1 MKFRYLIIH
10 EDYVITGT
18 NDEKVARAAVPHEMV
33 VDVQEGKELLSTQL
47 GDVSEPEAEDIPEET
62 TYQPA

>member
-10 EDYVITGT
+10 EDYTITGT
-18 NDEKVARAAVPHEMV
+18 NEEKVARAAVPFELV
-33 VDVQEGKELLSTQL
+33 VDVQEGKELLSTQAE
-47 GDVSEPEAEDIPEET
+47 DIHEPEAEDIPEET

>member
-10 EDYVITGT
+10 EDYTITGT
-18 NDEKVARAAVPHEMV
+18 NEEKVAMAAVEFELV
-33 VDVQEGKELLSTQL
+33 VDVQEGKELTSTSLGEVSQL
-47 GDVSEPEAEDIPEET
+47 KTYDIPEET